1 MKTSYRSRASGP
13 CARPVS
19 PACVPTRTEAARASR
34 SAFAVCADRVAAAR
48 TQLSFPPCPVTLT
61 AMAKKSKKAAPEEEA
76 PKKKG
81 KKKAAAKK

>member
-1 MKTSYRSRASGP
+1 MKTSHRSRASGT

-19 PACVPTRTEAARASR
+19 PACVPTRTEPLPHRSTFPVCAGALQPSR
-34 SAFAVCADRVAAAR
+34 S
-48 TQLSFPPCPVTLT
+48 QLSFPLCPVTLS

>member
-1 MKTSYRSRASGP
+1 MKRLRLVRPARVPDLLFPRVCRHALSRLRNRSTFP
-13 CARPVS
+13 
-19 PACVPTRTEAARASR
+19 
-34 SAFAVCADRVAAAR
+34 VCADRVAAAR
-48 TQLSFPPCPVTLT
+48 TQLSFPLCPVTLT